1 MQASMVDFIVKSGGA
16 NLLKR
21 ELAEM
26 AIQDQFTGLE
36 NRLAR
41 DLRAA
46 AEKPFKVETVP
57 SIHGDDE
64 LSGDYYNDRA
74 LFFNDGTV
82 EVVSYKGEGEA
93 HFSTVA
99 EYEEYVHDIMNPEP
113 DYNYYFNEDDEGW
126 D

>member
-1 MQASMVDFIVKSGGA
+1 MQAAMVDSIVKSGGA
-16 NLLKR
+16 DLLKR

-46 AEKPFKVETVP
+46 EEKPINIETVP
-57 SIHGDDE
+57 SKHGYDE
-64 LSGDYYNDRA
+64 LSGDHYNGRA
-74 LFFNDGTV
+74 LFFKDGSV

-99 EYEEYVHDIMNPEP
+99 EYEQYVNEILNPEP
-113 DYNYYFNEDDEGW
+113 EYDYYFNEDDEDW

>member
-1 MQASMVDFIVKSGGA
+1 MQAAMVDFIVKSGGVE
-16 NLLKR
+16 LLKR

-46 AEKPFKVETVP
+46 EEKPFKVETVP

-74 LFFNDGTV
+74 LFFKDGTV

-93 HFSTVA
+93 HFSSVA

-113 DYNYYFNEDDEGW
+113 EYNYFSNEDDEGW

>member
-1 MQASMVDFIVKSGGA
+1 MQVSMVEFIVNSGGSE
-16 NLLKR
+16 LLKR
-21 ELAEM
+21 ELSEM

-46 AEKPFKVETVP
+46 EEKPFKVETVP
-57 SIHGDDE
+57 SAHGYDD
-64 LSGDYYNDRA
+64 LSGDYYNKRA
-74 LFFNDGTV
+74 LFFKDGTV

-93 HFSTVA
+93 HFANVA
-99 EYEEYVHDIMNPEP
+99 EYEQYVNEILNPEP
-113 DYNYYFNEDDEGW
+113 EYNYYFNEDDEDW